1 MKLANLI
8 SANNNSRVIDSHIQ
22 LGIKHI
28 FKHFLSK
35 IFLYKNNIKNE
46 RTWNEIKDIT
56 NKDLR
61 EIIDN
66 FDISIFKEI
75 QSLNYQKI
83 EKLFKDFKLKKV
95 EGNKTILLLITIG
108 VFLEQLK

>member
-1 MKLANLI
+1 MANLI
-8 SANNNSRVIDSHIQ
+8 SANTNSRVIDSHIQ
-22 LGIKHI
+22 LSIKHI
-28 FKHFLSK
+28 FRHIFSK